1 MEDHIQT
8 QKQRHGSAVKAVITG
23 LIVDIGGSLVSA
35 FVLVIAYSALLT
47 SRGWSPQEI
56 EHHVTN
62 LEPFSTFSVITM
74 IVGGC
79 MTVVGGYV
87 CARIAIYSEYKITF
101 VFGFISAAFGHIAS
115 ESYYST
121 MDSIALGIVTM
132 GCALLGAWLRVI
144 QKANQLNQN

>member
-1 MEDHIQT
+1 MQYHNQT
-8 QKQRHGSAVKAVITG
+8 DKQTKGAAVKAVIAG

-62 LEPFSTFSVITM
+62 LEPFSIFSVITM

-87 CARIAIYSEYKITF
+87 CARIANYSEYKITC

-121 MDSIALGIVTM
+121 LDNIALGVVM
-132 GCALLGAWLRVI
+132 LLLCSSARYVWVI
-144 QKANQLNQN
+144 QKANQ